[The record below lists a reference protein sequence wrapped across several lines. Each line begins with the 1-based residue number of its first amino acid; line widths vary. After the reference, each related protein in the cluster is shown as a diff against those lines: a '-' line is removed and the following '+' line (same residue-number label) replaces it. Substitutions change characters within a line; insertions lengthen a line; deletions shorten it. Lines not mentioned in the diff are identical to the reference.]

1 MTEREQIQTD
11 LMTLISA
18 LLQASETGEWRG
30 TCLEISQKYNDG
42 KKRYETLSPE
52 QVGKIIFH
60 SEEPLMEIGIVHR
73 FRPSGGRRFHCFYR
87 R

>member
-1 MTEREQIQTD
+1 MTERELMQTN
-11 LMTLISA
+11 LITLIDE

-30 TCLEISQKYNDG
+30 TCSAICQKHNEG

-52 QVGKIIFH
+52 QVGKIIFR
-60 SEEPLMEIGIVHR
+60 SKQALMQRGIVHR